1 MAEVV
6 ERNVEDSLPE
16 IVHIRR
22 AKLFNEAELREVVRL
37 RRHHEYSIQKR
48 NKRLSDYE
56 SYIAAELGIL
66 RLVIIRRQKTMDF
79 RFKDE
84 IERSI
89 ITRLVRLHRQTCY
102 RFQSHIDV
110 WMRFLL
116 FNRKLGRHMAVTR
129 LWERILQVH
138 GRTDPRLWAAAASF
152 HLNEGARAQA
162 RAILAKLKTERHALT
177 MAIKKVKRLRK
188 SPTCAQEGVAL
199 RLETLHLH
207 KLLESINRSVHLAW
221 DRTHL
226 RGLRE
231 ARRLLTQG
239 LAFNE
244 NSVFLLLELL
254 KLEGLAADFFKKRV
268 ANRHQMAK
276 DELEGEASA
285 SRKIMGRYRNMRKA
299 KESER
304 EDAVAFMNEVT
315 EDVDSVK
322 SGETFNLVL
331 ERFSAFS
338 SANSNDLA
346 DALEIAKK
354 FSSFTD
360 KAIMRKLSN
369 RQKELLT
376 SEATKVKM
384 GQTITERAHATAPLT
399 EDIAASAVQRHSE
412 LMRLLDA
419 EGVEAA
425 LESWDTWYHAPGGSN
440 DLLRVADPSA
450 DPWWMRLLT
459 ARIYILVVA
468 RMLYKS
474 TQPTN
479 TATTSK
485 EDVTEV
491 VRAYQEFR
499 LKQEAHVRKTR
510 ALMDTLAASNWGS
523 KVPEFW
529 HLYMEFEAKLGDC
542 SRLPSLRWRAEKC
555 LEEGPRV
562 KFFAVLT
569 AGGPKEFLGSEIVVV
584 ETARSLRLVV
594 F

>member
-6 ERNVEDSLPE
+6 ARNIEESLTE

-22 AKLFNEAELREVVRL
+22 AKLFNETELREVIRL

-66 RLVIIRRQKTMDF
+66 RLVIIRRQKAKDF

-89 ITRLVRLHRQTCY
+89 ITRLVQLHRQTCY
-102 RFQSHIDV
+102 RFQSHVDV
-110 WMRFLL
+110 WIRFLL
-116 FNRKLGRHMAVTR
+116 FNRKLGRHMTVAR
-129 LWERILQVH
+129 LWERVLQIH

-162 RAILAKLKTERHALT
+162 RAILAKLKTERHALA

-188 SPTCAQEGVAL
+188 SPTCPQEGVAL
-199 RLETLHLH
+199 RLETLHLR
-207 KLLESINRSVHLAW
+207 KLRESINRSVHLAW

-231 ARRLLTQG
+231 ARRLLLQG

-254 KLEGLAADFFKKRV
+254 KLEGSAADFFRKRV
-268 ANRHQMAK
+268 DARLQMTR
-276 DELEGEASA
+276 DELGGGTSDEKNVRE
-285 SRKIMGRYRNMRKA
+285 RFRNMREA
-299 KESER
+299 DR
-304 EDAVAFMNEVT
+304 EDAVTFMKEVT
-315 EDVDSVK
+315 EDVDPVK
-322 SGETFNLVL
+322 SGKTFSLVL
-331 ERFSAFS
+331 ERFITFS
-338 SANSNDLA
+338 SVTSKDLA
-346 DALEIAKK
+346 DALMIAKK
-354 FSSFTD
+354 FSSLAD
-360 KAIMRKLSN
+360 EAIIRKLLN

-376 SEATKVKM
+376 SETTEVERRK
-384 GQTITERAHATAPLT
+384 QTVTEKTHAITSLT
-399 EDIAASAVQRHSE
+399 EDIATSAEQRHCE
-412 LMRLLDA
+412 LMRLLDTEDA
-419 EGVEAA
+419 DAA
-425 LESWDTWYHAPGGSN
+425 MTAWNTWYHAPGSSN
-440 DLLRVADPSA
+440 DLLRVADPSI
-450 DPWWMRLLT
+450 DPLWMRLLT

-474 TQPTN
+474 NQP
-479 TATTSK
+479 SK
-485 EDVTEV
+485 ASAASKDVADA

-499 LKQEAHVRKTR
+499 LRQEARVRDTR
-510 ALMDTLAASNWGS
+510 TLMDALAASSWGS
-523 KVPEFW
+523 KVPDFW
-529 HLYMEFEAKLGDC
+529 HLYMEFESKLGDC

-562 KFFAVLT
+562 KFFTVLA
-569 AGGPKEFLGSEIVVV
+569 AGGPKEFL
-584 ETARSLRLVV
+584 
-594 F
+594 

>member
-6 ERNVEDSLPE
+6 ERNIEDGLTE

-22 AKLFNEAELREVVRL
+22 AKLFNEAELREVIRL
-37 RRHHEYSIQKR
+37 RRYHEYSIQKR

-66 RLVIIRRQKTMDF
+66 RLVIIRRQKTADF

-102 RFQSHIDV
+102 RFQSHVDV
-110 WMRFLL
+110 WIRFLL
-116 FNRKLGRHMAVTR
+116 FNRKLGRHMTVAR

-162 RAILAKLKTERHALT
+162 RAILAKLKTERHALE

-188 SPTCAQEGVAL
+188 SPTCLQEGVAL
-199 RLETLHLH
+199 RLETLHLC
-207 KLLESINRSVHLAW
+207 KLRESIDRSVHLAW

-231 ARRLLTQG
+231 ARRLLIQG

-244 NSVFLLLELL
+244 SSVFLLLELL
-254 KLEGLAADFFKKRV
+254 KLEGSAADFFKRRV
-268 ANRHQMAK
+268 DTRRRMAR
-276 DELEGEASA
+276 DELGVEATDNENV
-285 SRKIMGRYRNMRKA
+285 RGWHRNVREA
-299 KESER
+299 ER
-304 EDAVAFMNEVT
+304 EDAMAFMKEVT

-322 SGETFNLVL
+322 SGKAFNLVL
-331 ERFSAFS
+331 ERFITFS
-338 SANSNDLA
+338 GATSNDLA
-346 DALEIAKK
+346 DALMIAKK
-354 FSSFTD
+354 FYSFAD
-360 KAIMRKLSN
+360 ENMMRKLSN

-376 SEATKVKM
+376 SETIEVEKM
-384 GQTITERAHATAPLT
+384 KQMITERTHATTPLT
-399 EDIAASAVQRHSE
+399 EDIATSAEQRHGE
-412 LMRLLDA
+412 LMRLLDTGGA
-419 EGVEAA
+419 EAA
-425 LESWDTWYHAPGGSN
+425 LTAWNTWYHAPGGSN
-440 DLLRVADPSA
+440 DLLRVADPST
-450 DPWWMRLLT
+450 DPRWMRLLT

-474 TQPTN
+474 NQLTK

-485 EDVTEV
+485 DVGDAL
-491 VRAYQEFR
+491 RAYQEFR
-499 LKQEAHVRKTR
+499 LQQEARVRDTR
-510 ALMDTLAASNWGS
+510 TLMDTLAASNWGS

-562 KFFAVLT
+562 KFFTVLA
-569 AGGPKEFLGSEIVVV
+569 AGGPKEFL
-584 ETARSLRLVV
+584 
-594 F
+594 